1 MEHELLTFTIAPDTV
16 NKQMT
21 FICSL
26 LNVQIVDNGLI
37 VFTKENEDKLVYSY
51 PYPQFTGSEE
61 IMCVAPFWADAIIN
75 KNIGE
80 VYYQVSQA
88 VRREATI

>member
-1 MEHELLTFTIAPDTV
+1 MEHKLHTFTIAPHTV
-16 NKQMT
+16 NKKMALM
-21 FICSL
+21 CSL
-26 LNVQIVDNGLI
+26 LYVQIVDNGLI

-75 KNIGE
+75 KNGE
-80 VYYQVSQA
+80 VYYHVSQA